1 MSPACHQPGVFHL
14 RVTSTGGQP
23 STPPSPRPAFKQ
35 PQRGRKAPR
44 PLPPG
49 EQFFTPGATGLRKT
63 VETRSAPL
71 LVYLYQLPKIVLPIL
86 LVAFFIGG
94 FAFPDWRGG
103 LCMLPVIAFTG
114 WLAYLSWPS
123 LRHRL
128 TSAAAGPPG
137 VPAGRGGDP
146 IRWPLKPF

>member
-1 MSPACHQPGVFHL
+1 MAN
-14 RVTSTGGQP
+14 RR
-23 STPPSPRPAFKQ
+23 PRHPLAQSSNQ
-35 PQRGRKAPR
+35 PQRKKKAPR

-71 LVYLYQLPKIVLPIL
+71 LVYLYQMPKWLLPVV

-94 FAFPDWRGG
+94 FALPDWRGG

-123 LRHRL
+123 LRVGARVLRL
-128 TSAAAGPPG
+128 ALLAFLLAVAVTRFGS
-137 VPAGRGGDP
+137 
-146 IRWPLKPF
+146 L